1 MEGESAYYA
10 VDVEEA
16 AARLQESPD
25 RVREMLVTGELE
37 GIPPG
42 ATVQGDWKVFV
53 PATVGLE
60 EPPPVAEPPEGTSSS
75 EEQDEETPPPDE
87 APNEFVEPPQTTA
100 EADESPATEEPP
112 RGDAAAAAPETTAP
126 SGWVSTQQAARA
138 LGISPRTV
146 RWHIEQGNLGAKPQ
160 GEGVRR
166 SWLVSI
172 DSLQALRDE
181 RQSAGD
187 MPRGRRAPAE
197 GAAIAAEDSGN
208 AIRELADRL
217 AEEAARA
224 AEYRVRLEL
233 TEQAA
238 STVRAEL
245 EEERQRREAAE
256 RERDEL
262 RRQLEARS
270 EAREAPPAPTAATER
285 AEEQPRTPPVFSQG
299 SSEPRSWWRRLFRG

>member
-1 MEGESAYYA
+1 MEGQNAYYA
-10 VDVEEA
+10 VAVEEA
-16 AARLQESPD
+16 AARLQETPD
-25 RVREMLVTGELE
+25 RIREMLATGELE

-42 ATVQGDWKVFV
+42 ATAQGDWKVLL
-53 PATVGLE
+53 PATADLD
-60 EPPPVAEPPEGTSSS
+60 EPAPADDPPEAPS
-75 EEQDEETPPPDE
+75 EEQEGAPPPEE
-87 APNEFVEPPQTTA
+87 ATEEFVEPPETAA
-100 EADESPATEEPP
+100 EAEESPAATEEAA
-112 RGDAAAAAPETTAP
+112 RGDNADDASQPTAP

-146 RWHIEQGNLGAKPQ
+146 RWHIEQGNLAAKPQ

-172 DSLQALRDE
+172 DSLQAFRDA
-181 RQSAGD
+181 RQAAGEV
-187 MPRGRRAPAE
+187 PRGRRAPAE
-197 GAAIAAEDSGN
+197 GADIAAESSGN
-208 AIRELADRL
+208 AVRELADRL

-245 EEERQRREAAE
+245 EEERRRREAAE

-262 RRQLEARS
+262 RRRLEAS
-270 EAREAPPAPTAATER
+270 AAPRESPPAAAPAPERVEQQPPTA
-285 AEEQPRTPPVFSQG
+285 PVFSQG
-299 SSEPRSWWRRLFRG
+299 SSGRRPWWRRMFGG